1 VDAGQT
7 ASGIALRTGRRGAS
21 TTAAATARA
30 PAETPGP
37 LSIGDNDSV
46 YVPHFNAMADA
57 EVGPFLAAHPAGHL
71 VTVGPDG
78 RPDVTLLPLVV
89 NEGRVLAHFA
99 RANDHWRRI
108 SPGSAGLVV
117 VTAADAYISPS
128 WYASKAEHGRVVPTW
143 NYSEVQ
149 LSGAVTVHDDPE
161 WVRDMVTRLTHR
173 HESHRAGRW
182 AVTDAP
188 DRYVTGQLRAIVGVE
203 LAIESVSAKAK
214 LSQNRSDAD
223 REGAIAGL
231 SREPGHAAHDV
242 ADAMRAALGD

>member
-1 VDAGQT
+1 
-7 ASGIALRTGRRGAS
+7 
-21 TTAAATARA
+21 
-30 PAETPGP
+30 
-37 LSIGDNDSV
+37 
-46 YVPHFNAMADA
+46 MADA

-78 RPDVTLLPLVV
+78 RPDVTLLPLIHD
-89 NEGRVLAHFA
+89 EGRVLAHFA

-108 SPGSAGLVV
+108 AAGSPGLVV
-117 VTAADAYISPS
+117 ITAADAYISPS
-128 WYASKAEHGRVVPTW
+128 WYATKAEHGRVVPTW

-149 LSGAVTVHDDPE
+149 LTGTVTVHDDPE
-161 WVRDMVTRLTHR
+161 WVRDVVTRLTGR
-173 HESHRAGRW
+173 HEGHRTEPW

-188 DRYVTGQLRAIVGVE
+188 ERYVTGQLRAIVGVE
-203 LAIESVSAKAK
+203 LTVESVSAKAK

-231 SREPGHAAHDV
+231 SQEPGRAAHDV

>member
-1 VDAGQT
+1 MDEG
-7 ASGIALRTGRRGAS
+7 
-21 TTAAATARA
+21 
-30 PAETPGP
+30 
-37 LSIGDNDSV
+37 
-46 YVPHFNAMADA
+46 

-89 NEGRVLAHFA
+89 DEGRVLAHFA
-99 RANDHWRRI
+99 RANEHWQRI
-108 SPGSAGLVV
+108 VSGSPGVVV

-149 LSGAVTVHDDPE
+149 LTGTVTVHDDAE
-161 WVRDMVTRLTHR
+161 WVRDVVTRLTER
-173 HESHRAGRW
+173 HEADRPDRW

-188 DRYVTGQLRAIVGVE
+188 ERYVSGQLRAIVGVE
-203 LAIESVSAKAK
+203 VRVEEVSAKAK

-223 REGAIAGL
+223 RTGAIEGL
-231 SREPGHAAHDV
+231 LREPGTTPHEV
-242 ADAMRAALGD
+242 AEAMRAALRD

>member
-1 VDAGQT
+1 M
-7 ASGIALRTGRRGAS
+7 IAAVPP
-21 TTAAATARA
+21 RA
-30 PAETPGP
+30 PVCSPGP
-37 LSIGDNDSV
+37 LHAGDNGPV

-78 RPDVTLLPLVV
+78 RPDVTLLPLALD
-89 NEGRVLAHFA
+89 EGRVLAHFA

-108 SPGSAGLVV
+108 APGSAGLVV

-143 NYSEVQ
+143 NYSEIQ
-149 LSGAVTVHDDPE
+149 LSGTVTVHDDSD
-161 WVRDMVTRLTHR
+161 WVREVVTRLTHR
-173 HESHRAGRW
+173 HEAGRAEPW

-188 DRYVTGQLRAIVGVE
+188 ERYVTGQLRAIVGVE

-231 SREPGHAAHDV
+231 SREPGHAARDV
-242 ADAMRAALGD
+242 AHAMRAALGE